1 MNKEL
6 REKIAEAVADFAVND
21 GAYPDNSMI
30 EIDPATLAV
39 EVVDEETDDTKDYYD
54 LMDFVEADPSAPGRW
69 IPFEDAIDEVASS
82 YGK

>member
-1 MNKEL
+1 
-6 REKIAEAVADFAVND
+6 
-21 GAYPDNSMI
+21 MI

-39 EVVDEETDDTKDYYD
+39 AVVDEETDDTKDYYD